1 MTKRGIDGLTYTHT
15 ESYATVDMILPN
27 GDRKTVEVIAVRAG
41 QYVSV
46 QVPSEI
52 KGRFYIK
59 QLLDTQYE
67 NYTRKVGDV

>member
-52 KGRFYIK
+52 KG
-59 QLLDTQYE
+59 
-67 NYTRKVGDV
+67 